1 MAVTINME
9 GVLNLLWSKDFNM
22 AQFLLLNILKI
33 ISFTQS
39 FQDLKAQVL
48 CQTTTDG

>member
-1 MAVTINME
+1 MALTINTA
-9 GVLNLLWSKDFNM
+9 GVLKLLWSKDFNM

-39 FQDLKAQVL
+39 FY
-48 CQTTTDG
+48 